1 MKCQLCSSKMARF
14 QGNDNHQVEI
24 QDTTGTALLVRL
36 PFQAP
41 APWGFSMPSATQC
54 NRRQPLLPALRH
66 RTGTGLPCW
75 GHLSMPR
82 VEGLRVRM
90 ELLCKQRAILQYLTS
105 LPDASKV
112 KTRNPG
118 YGQHGYSSEREREM
132 SEMFP
137 IICSN
142 RTPLAQ
148 GWICKAKAC

>member
-1 MKCQLCSSKMARF
+1 
-14 QGNDNHQVEI
+14 
-24 QDTTGTALLVRL
+24 
-36 PFQAP
+36 
-41 APWGFSMPSATQC
+41 
-54 NRRQPLLPALRH
+54 
-66 RTGTGLPCW
+66 
-75 GHLSMPR
+75 MPR

-112 KTRNPG
+112 IKLGILGTDNMDTVV
-118 YGQHGYSSEREREM
+118 REREM

>member
-1 MKCQLCSSKMARF
+1 VKCQLCSSKTARF

-112 KTRNPG
+112 IKLGILGTDNMDTVV
-118 YGQHGYSSEREREM
+118 REREM